1 MLTPHPSASAMP
13 RLAPFTAPRDPRGSA
28 SETASRPSTP
38 FVPAWLRGFA
48 EREEALIV
56 PAEPT
61 PPASVWVGGTDAW
74 TVPSAEH
81 ASADSIEAF
90 LVGEEGHAAPVN
102 DAADVQTIEAFLA
115 AVEPPTAALDAYLF
129 ESPTVEPPTAALDAY
144 LFERPK
150 PDAPLADAID
160 EHGESD
166 ADLVEGQDASESSF
180 TLDSTADEIAS
191 LARALAAG
199 TRRPTPVE
207 LRAIAD
213 ASRFGIDPTLTER
226 TGPDP
231 LPAWSDE
238 DFVDIMP
245 APSPSRAPL
254 SSALDLR
261 EEAAR
266 AFESIAG
273 RVRRGDLELP
283 VFVPGM
289 GDAAMLA
296 AALAALLAPAQR

>member
-1 MLTPHPSASAMP
+1 MP
-13 RLAPFTAPRDPRGSA
+13 RLAPFSAPRDPRGSA
-28 SETASRPSTP
+28 SETASRLSTP

-61 PPASVWVGGTDAW
+61 PPTSVWVGGTDAW

-90 LVGEEGHAAPVN
+90 LMGEGGDAAPVD
-102 DAADVQTIEAFLA
+102 DAAELQTIEAFLA

-129 ESPTVEPPTAALDAY
+129 ESPTLDPPAFDAA
-144 LFERPK
+144 P
-150 PDAPLADAID
+150 ADAIA
-160 EHGESD
+160 EPRSNASD
-166 ADLVEGQDASESSF
+166 MVEEPIEAESSF
-180 TLDSTADEIAS
+180 TLESTAEEIAS
-191 LARALAAG
+191 LARALATG

-245 APSPSRAPL
+245 APSTSRAPI
-254 SSALDLR
+254 APAIDLR
-261 EEAAR
+261 DEAAR
-266 AFESIAG
+266 TLEAIAG

-296 AALAALLAPAQR
+296 AALAALLAPTQR